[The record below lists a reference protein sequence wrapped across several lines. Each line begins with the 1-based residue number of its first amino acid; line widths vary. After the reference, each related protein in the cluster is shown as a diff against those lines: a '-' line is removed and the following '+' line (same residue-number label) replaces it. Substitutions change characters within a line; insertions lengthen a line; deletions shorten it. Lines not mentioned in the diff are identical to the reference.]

1 MPLLRK
7 ADYVTLAGLVFG
19 GGLILLALVWING
32 CGPKEQI
39 AIEHQV
45 VVSSYAAELALCRA
59 KAKADSGTFAEYQV
73 CACGIDAKY
82 KVDAGG
88 CQ

>member
-32 CGPKEQI
+32 CASNKDAFTAEV
-39 AIEHQV
+39 ASCE
-45 VVSSYAAELALCRA
+45 AATTCAAAVECRRMVA
-59 KAKADSGTFAEYQV
+59 
-73 CACGIDAKY
+73 AKY
-82 KVDAGG
+82 RRPFTGRCEPIDAGG
-88 CQ
+88 Q